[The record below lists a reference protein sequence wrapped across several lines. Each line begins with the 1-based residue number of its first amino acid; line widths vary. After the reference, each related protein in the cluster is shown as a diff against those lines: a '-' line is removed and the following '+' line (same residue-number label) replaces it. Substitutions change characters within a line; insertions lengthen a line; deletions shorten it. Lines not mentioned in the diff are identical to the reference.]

1 MKEDERT
8 ALIYM
13 ALKELYPEYFETEDE
28 EIKRSVM
35 SDFHDMVFETGLMQ
49 ICDTITMMHDLAK
62 KKEASQ

>member
-13 ALKELYPEYFETEDE
+13 ALKELYPEYFETDDE

-35 SDFHDMVFETGLMQ
+35 SDFHDMVFEEGLMQ
-49 ICDTITMMHDLAK
+49 ICGTITMMHDLAK
-62 KKEASQ
+62 KKEASE

>member
-13 ALKELYPEYFETEDE
+13 ALKELYPEYFETEDK
-28 EIKRSVM
+28 EIQKSIM
-35 SDFHDMVFETGLMQ
+35 SDFHDMVFETGLIQ